1 MPGVPGIGPKTAQK
15 LIAEYG
21 SVEELLA
28 NTEQLKGKQKQNVEE
43 HREQALLSK
52 ELVTI
57 ECDVPLD
64 VGLADLVKA
73 DWDRQKLE
81 TLFAEL
87 EFNTLGRRLL
97 GDEFSVEKEQ
107 AHGPLKG
114 VADVEHDYQLADTP
128 DKRRTLIEAL
138 LEQSAFCFD
147 VETNGLDVRQCDLIG
162 LAFSWARGTGHYV
175 PLPRE
180 RVEVLAVL
188 EEFRPVF
195 EGTNEKIGH
204 NLKYDLSVLRW
215 HGMRVEGPFF
225 DTMLAATLAEPE
237 LRRSMDE
244 LAKSLLSYSPK
255 PISELI
261 GERGGEQLTLL
272 QVPVEQVAEYACED
286 ADITFQ
292 LAGALRPKI
301 DDMDQQRV
309 FYEIEV
315 PASAGAGG
323 YGIRGH
329 PHGKLG
335 LGCALA
341 AV

>member
-1 MPGVPGIGPKTAQK
+1 M
-15 LIAEYG
+15 
-21 SVEELLA
+21 
-28 NTEQLKGKQKQNVEE
+28 
-43 HREQALLSK
+43 
-52 ELVTI
+52 
-57 ECDVPLD
+57 
-64 VGLADLVKA
+64 
-73 DWDRQKLE
+73 
-81 TLFAEL
+81 
-87 EFNTLGRRLL
+87 
-97 GDEFSVEKEQ
+97 
-107 AHGPLKG
+107 
-114 VADVEHDYQLADTP
+114 
-128 DKRRTLIEAL
+128 
-138 LEQSAFCFD
+138 
-147 VETNGLDVRQCDLIG
+147 
-162 LAFSWARGTGHYV
+162 
-175 PLPRE
+175 
-180 RVEVLAVL
+180 LAVL

-195 EGTNEKIGH
+195 EGASEKIGH

-244 LAKSLLSYSPK
+244 LAKSLLAYSPK

-292 LAGALRPKI
+292 LAEALRPKI

-315 PASAGAGG
+315 PLLPGAGG
-323 YGIRGH
+323 YGTRGH

-335 LGCALA
+335 FGCALA